1 MSRYIWLLRAN
12 PSTNIR
18 VYWIPDSIYW
28 NLDHNRISTPT
39 VPSDLVNIQGLL
51 FTLLN
56 IWFNFFPQYSCYW
69 LECQRYQFRR
79 NSEICWYLL
88 VFISNVVDIYAVL
101 CIKTVGE
108 VQNYEIINITYK
120 NLDNMMIILCYSQLH
135 IFKWIFIIGILLQH
149 REELRTL
156 NNNFGTNFLLKTKIT
171 RGLENI
177 NRESLIKTRLKF
189 LIDMRVD
196 MNTLCTVSK

>member
-1 MSRYIWLLRAN
+1 
-12 PSTNIR
+12 
-18 VYWIPDSIYW
+18 
-28 NLDHNRISTPT
+28 
-39 VPSDLVNIQGLL
+39 
-51 FTLLN
+51 
-56 IWFNFFPQYSCYW
+56 
-69 LECQRYQFRR
+69 
-79 NSEICWYLL
+79 
-88 VFISNVVDIYAVL
+88 
-101 CIKTVGE
+101 
-108 VQNYEIINITYK
+108 
-120 NLDNMMIILCYSQLH
+120 MIILCYSQLH

-196 MNTLCTVSK
+196 INTLCTVSK